1 MTRFKPAVTPAEI
14 GARDAARNA
23 KLDALHTTLTQEI
36 TALRNGQDWQDWLK
50 VAARFHQYSFNNVT
64 LIAAQSSAAGRPPA
78 TVVAGFGAWQA
89 LGRQV
94 NKGERGIQIL
104 APMVRRP
111 APSDHRP
118 SGTSDSAQA
127 GRDSTS
133 GPAASEV
140 EPAAEPG
147 RVAGWRVV
155 HVFDIFQTSGEPLPE
170 RPMPQLLAG
179 QAPDGLWQALGEQ
192 VTAHGFALQRGD
204 CGTANGL
211 TDYTRRTVTVRP
223 DIDDAAAAKTLS
235 HELAHVLMHDPKGP
249 ATGAQPGAPATAA
262 NPILSAAATTSFGQC
277 RGRIEVEA
285 ESVAYLVTASHGL
298 DSSAY
303 TFPYVAGWAGT
314 VDSVKPETVVRATGE
329 RVLAAARVIL
339 AATEHIGAATGASHT
354 QVQAQ
359 NLDAAGVLRASVY
372 RGTQQTAALLAA
384 VVSADKAAERMPNS
398 PSGLELPPPS
408 ASPSPERLI
417 EVHELAVA
425 FYIAR
430 LHADGPDAQRAAA
443 LLAERGVDP
452 GAVLD
457 ARLGYAP
464 RAWTALV
471 EHLHAAGVDDL
482 ELLASGLVLTSSRG
496 SLVDRFRDRLIFPVQ
511 TEPGCTVALLGRTV
525 DPSATDRTGAPVPK
539 YLNSPETAIYRKG
552 EVLYGLGNAAAALIA
567 GATPVLVEGPMD
579 VLAVN
584 DAGRPDSTMATT
596 TSSPV
601 FVGVAP
607 CGTAL
612 TAGQVALL
620 DQAVGGLTDRGV
632 LTAFDGDQAGL
643 TAGVRAFEL
652 LRAVSAWPYTVDMA
666 AGQDPALLM
675 QQHGPAALRAAL
687 CAAPGRP
694 LADVVIDE
702 RIDRYADQLRW
713 PEGRISAG
721 RAAATVIATLPAEQ
735 VGRQV
740 ARLAA
745 RLDLPMADVTELV
758 VEAVTSPT
766 RAATHVAPLR
776 PAERD
781 LDQGSPSGSTAPPT
795 AAQRASAGFPV
806 SLQASLHPPSIPM
819 ASDVTRSRAQLAAPV
834 PEHRPRSA

>member
-14 GARDAARNA
+14 GARDAARDA
-23 KLDALHTTLTQEI
+23 KLDALHTTLTQQI
-36 TALRNGQDWQDWLK
+36 TALRNGQDWQNWLR
-50 VAARFHQYSFNNVT
+50 VAARFHNYSFNNVI
-64 LIAAQSSAAGRPPA
+64 LIAAACNTAERPPA
-78 TVVAGFGAWQA
+78 TAVAGFGAWQA

-111 APSDHRP
+111 APSDTSP
-118 SGTSDSAQA
+118 GGTGHNTDTR
-127 GRDSTS
+127 RDSRS
-133 GPAASEV
+133 ASPSSDA
-140 EPAAEPG
+140 EPIAEPG

-155 HVFDIFQTSGEPLPE
+155 HVFDILQTSGEPLPE

-179 QAPDGLWQALGEQ
+179 QAPDGLWKALAEQ

-211 TDYTRRTVTVRP
+211 TDYTLRTVRVRT
-223 DIDDAAAAKTLS
+223 DIDDAAAVKTLS
-235 HELAHVLMHDPKGP
+235 HELAHVLLHDP
-249 ATGAQPGAPATAA
+249 TGAAKLPVAGVP
-262 NPILSAAATTSFGQC
+262 PIAAAPVLTVAVSTSFGQC

-285 ESVAYLVTASHGL
+285 ESVAYLVAASHGL

-303 TFPYVAGWAGT
+303 TFPYVAGWAGS

-339 AATEHIGAATGASHT
+339 AATEQIGFAATAANQT

-359 NLDAAGVLRASVY
+359 NLHAAGDLHASVD
-372 RGTQQTAALLAA
+372 RGTQQTATLLATA
-384 VVSADKAAERMPNS
+384 LHTDQAAEQLTTS
-398 PSGLELPPPS
+398 PYGLTPS
-408 ASPSPERLI
+408 ASPSPERLMEI
-417 EVHELAVA
+417 HELAVA
-425 FYIAR
+425 FYSTR

-443 LLAERGVDP
+443 LLAERGVHS

-457 ARLGYAP
+457 AQLGHAP
-464 RAWTALV
+464 RAWTTLV
-471 EHLHAAGVDDL
+471 EHLRAADVGDL

-496 SLVDRFRDRLIFPVQ
+496 TLVDRFRDRLIFPVQ
-511 TEPGCTVALLGRTV
+511 TEPGRTVALLGRTV
-525 DPSATDRTGAPVPK
+525 DPTATDRFGASVPK
-539 YLNSPETAIYRKG
+539 YLNSPETTIYHKG
-552 EVLYGLGNAAAALIA
+552 EVLYGLGNAAAALTA

-584 DAGRPDSTMATT
+584 YAGRPESTTATT
-596 TSSPV
+596 TSTPS

-612 TAGQVALL
+612 TARQVALL

-632 LTAFDGDQAGL
+632 LTAFDGDQAGR
-643 TAGVRAFEL
+643 AASVRAFEL
-652 LRAVSAWPYTVDMA
+652 LRAVGSWPHTIDMP
-666 AGQDPALLM
+666 AGQDPAVLL
-675 QQHGPAALRAAL
+675 QRHGPAGLRAAL

-694 LADVVIDE
+694 LADVVIDDQ
-702 RIDRYADQLRW
+702 IDRYADQLRW

-740 ARLAA
+740 GRLAT
-745 RLDLPMADVTELV
+745 RLDLPMAAVTELV

-766 RAATHVAPLR
+766 RAATHAGSVR
-776 PAERD
+776 PVKRN
-781 LDQGSPSGSTAPPT
+781 LDPGSASRATASPT

-806 SLQASLHPPSIPM
+806 SLQASLHPPHSPA